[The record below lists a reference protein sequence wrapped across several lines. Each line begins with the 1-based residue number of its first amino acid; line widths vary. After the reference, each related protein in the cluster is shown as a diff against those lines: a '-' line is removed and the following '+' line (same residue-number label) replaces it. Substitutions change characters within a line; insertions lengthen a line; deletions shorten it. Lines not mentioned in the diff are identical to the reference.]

1 MTPRIDTH
9 RKALIDQVAQKAR
22 KEFEGRSGKIA
33 ESFVRTFYANVPPA
47 DIAQQTADNLYGA
60 AASFL
65 QFAKKRKPGQPK
77 VRIFNPAEGEHGWQ
91 TSHTVI
97 EILNDDMPFLVDSV
111 TAELNYQGLTVH
123 LVIHP
128 ILNIERDKSGKLL
141 DCTGAPNGGSA
152 AGKPESFMHFEVNE
166 QTDPSVISHISAQ
179 LEQVL
184 ADVRASVEDWPE
196 MCEVANDILE
206 GLRARPPQLPLED
219 VKEAEAFLEWINDNH
234 FTFLGYREYDH
245 VGSGKN
251 QKLKTA
257 PGALGVLRDA
267 DRSIF
272 ERWADN
278 EPLPRD
284 IRVFMRQPQL
294 LMLTKANQRSTVHRR
309 VHMDVIGV
317 KKFDAAGKVVGE
329 RMLVGLFTSAAYS
342 RSPINIPLL
351 RQKVANALARAE
363 FPPASHDAK
372 ALAHILENY
381 PRDELWQID
390 ADTLYNNAMGILH
403 LQERQHTALFVRE
416 DPFQRYLTALVFVP
430 RDRYDTDLR
439 RKLSDILERRLE
451 GSLVAF
457 APEFSTEL
465 VLARILY
472 IIKTGPGGF
481 PDYKI
486 DDIEAELREAARSW
500 NDQLR
505 DVLIETKGESTG
517 LILFERYGDAFS
529 LGYQER
535 YTPDAVVADIEHID
549 EVRLTGELGLN
560 LYQRDGDSADAVHLK
575 LYHDATSLPLSDVL
589 PMLEHAGLKVVGEEP
604 FEISYRYGDGTGAV
618 WIHDF
623 SVRTRSGAAVDL
635 KSVREKFHHMF
646 ARVFEGLVGDD
657 GFNKL
662 VIGAGLEWRDV
673 VILRAYC
680 KFLLQARI
688 PFSQPYM
695 EETLANNPKL
705 ARLIVELFHARLRL
719 HPKSKAKAVKKKAEA
734 LSGDIAAALEN
745 VSNLDEDR
753 IIRRFANAVE
763 ATVRTNYYQ
772 RDEAGEE
779 KPYLS
784 FKIDSKA
791 VDGLPEPR
799 PMKEVFVY
807 SPRMEGCHLRGGDV
821 ARGGIRWSDR
831 REDFRTEVLGL
842 QKAQMVKNAVIVPVG
857 SKGGFVC
864 KQLPAPT
871 GDAAAD
877 REATMSEVIAC
888 YSTLMAGMLDLTDNL
903 SGGDLVPPKDVVRY
917 DSDDPY
923 LVVAADKGTATFSDI
938 ANGISEDYG
947 FWLGDA
953 FASGG
958 SVGYDHK
965 KMGITARGAW
975 ESVKRH
981 FRELGRDIQRET
993 FTALGVGDMSGDV
1006 FGNGMLLSKHTKLV
1020 GAFNHLHIF
1029 IDPDPDPAKSHAER
1043 RRLFRLPRS
1052 NWADY
1057 DAKLISKGGGII
1069 DRKAKSVKLTAQMK
1083 ALFEIET
1090 DEVTPNELI
1099 RSMLKSQIDL
1109 LWFGG
1114 IGTYI
1119 KSTRESHAEADD
1131 RSNDALRVD
1140 GKELRC
1146 NVLGE
1151 GANLAITQLGR
1162 IEYARAGGRINT
1174 DFIDN
1179 SAGVDTSDHEVNI
1192 KIVLNDAVMQ
1202 GEITV
1207 DQRNELL
1214 EAMTDDVARLVLNDN
1229 YLQTQAITLAETRAS
1244 ELLDSQCHF
1253 MRTLERRG
1261 LLDRTIEDL
1270 PNDEEMTDRLANS
1283 EGLTRPEYAVTFAY
1297 SKLVLYGDLLSTDV
1311 PDDPYLVGDL
1321 ARYFPEL
1328 IREKFADHI
1337 ARHRL
1342 RREIV
1347 ATYVTNSLVNR
1358 VGATFVRN
1366 LEELTAAGPAD
1377 IARAYVVARDAF
1389 QLRPIWRAIESLDNK
1404 VPATLQ
1410 TEMLGDVAML
1420 AARMTQ
1426 WFLENLSAPISIEDA
1441 ISQYTAGITELV
1453 TNMPEIVAEDDYNA
1467 MAVRTATLAVE
1478 HVPED
1483 LASCIASLEVLP
1495 AAGDVVRIAT
1505 NSDVPVVDCGRMY
1518 FAIGARLGIDWLR
1531 HAAKRITGETDWETL
1546 ALATIVDESYS
1557 HQSALTTRVLDMA
1570 GGGKLNQRAASG
1582 LIEMWLE
1589 GHDGAVSRSHQVIEE
1604 LREVEQVDLAMLT
1617 VANAQLRTLISS

>member
-9 RKALIDQVAQKAR
+9 CKALIDQVAQKIR
-22 KEFEGRSGKIA
+22 GKFKGRNGKIA
-33 ESFVRTFYANVPPA
+33 ETFVRTFYANVPPT
-47 DIAQQTADNLYGA
+47 DIAQQSADNLYGA
-60 AASFL
+60 AASFW
-65 QFAKKRKPGQPK
+65 QFAQKRKPGQPK
-77 VRIFNPAEGEHGWQ
+77 IRIFHPLENEHGWQ

-111 TAELNYQGLTVH
+111 TAELIYQGLTVH

-128 ILNIERDKSGKLL
+128 IVNIERDKSGKLL

-152 AGKPESFMHFEVNE
+152 GGKPESFMHIEVNE
-166 QTDPSVISHISAQ
+166 QTDPATMAHTTAQ
-179 LEQVL
+179 LETIL
-184 ADVRASVEDWPE
+184 ADVRASVEDWPK
-196 MCEVANDILE
+196 MCDAVNELLE
-206 GLRARPPQLPLED
+206 GLRAQPPQLPLED
-219 VKEAEAFLEWINDNH
+219 VKEAEAFLEWISDNH

-251 QKLKTA
+251 QKLKAA

-267 DRSIF
+267 ERSII
-272 ERWADN
+272 ERWAEN

-284 IRVFMRQPQL
+284 IRAFMRQPQL
-294 LMLTKANQRSTVHRR
+294 LMLTKANRRSTVHRR

-329 RMLVGLFTSAAYS
+329 RMIVGLFTSAAYS

-351 RQKVANALARAE
+351 RQKVSNALARAD

-390 ADTLYNNAMGILH
+390 ADTLFNNAMGILH
-403 LQERQHTALFVRE
+403 LQERQRTALFVRE

-430 RDRYDTDLR
+430 RDRYDSDLR
-439 RKLSDILERRLE
+439 RKLAEILVQRFD

-457 APEFSTEL
+457 TPEFGTES

-472 IIKTGPGGF
+472 IIKTGPSGIPAF
-481 PDYKI
+481 QI
-486 DDIEAELREAARSW
+486 DEIETALREATRSW
-500 NDQLR
+500 NDKLR
-505 DVLIETKGESTG
+505 DALIESIGEGAG
-517 LILFERYGDAFS
+517 LILLERFGDAFS

-535 YTPDAVVADIEHID
+535 YTPEAAVADIEYID

-560 LYQRDGDSADAVHLK
+560 LYQRPEDAAETVHLK

-589 PMLEHAGLKVVGEEP
+589 PMLENMGLKVVGEEP
-604 FEISYRYGDGTGAV
+604 FEILYRYGDGTGAV

-623 SVRTRSGAAVDL
+623 SMRTRSGAEVDL
-635 KSVREKFHHMF
+635 KTVREKFHETF
-646 ARVFEGLVGDD
+646 ARVFNNSVGDD

-662 VIGAGLEWRDV
+662 VLGAGLEWRDI

-705 ARLIVELFHARLRL
+705 ARLIIDLFHTRLQL
-719 HPKSKAKAVKKKAEA
+719 HPKSRAKAVKRKAEK
-734 LSGDIAAALEN
+734 LSLEIAAALEN

-763 ATVRTNYYQ
+763 ATNRTNFFQ
-772 RDEAGEE
+772 LDEAGEE
-779 KPYLS
+779 KSYLS
-784 FKIDSKA
+784 FKIDSRA

-831 REDFRTEVLGL
+831 REDFRTEVLAL

-877 REATMSEVIAC
+877 REATMSEVIGC

-903 SGGDLVPPKDVVRY
+903 SGGDIVPPKDVVRY
-917 DSDDPY
+917 DGDDPY

-938 ANGISEDYG
+938 ANDISASYG

-953 FASGG
+953 YASGG

-981 FRELGRDIQRET
+981 FREFGRNIQRED
-993 FTALGVGDMSGDV
+993 FTTVGVGDMSGDV

-1029 IDPDPDPAKSHAER
+1029 VDPDPDPAKSHAER
-1043 RRLFRLPRS
+1043 RRLFREARS

-1057 DAKLISKGGGII
+1057 DAKIISNGGGVF
-1069 DRKAKSVKLTAQMK
+1069 DRKAKSVKVTPQMK
-1083 ALFEIET
+1083 ALFGI
-1090 DEVTPNELI
+1090 DQKEVTPNELI
-1099 RSMLKSQIDL
+1099 RSMLVSEVDL

-1114 IGTYI
+1114 IGTYV
-1119 KSTRESHAEADD
+1119 KSSRETHADADD
-1131 RSNDALRVD
+1131 RSNDAVRID

-1146 NVLGE
+1146 RVLGE
-1151 GANLAITQLGR
+1151 GANLAITQRGR
-1162 IEYARAGGRINT
+1162 IEYARAGGRLNT

-1192 KIVLNDAVMQ
+1192 KIVLNDAVTQ
-1202 GEITV
+1202 GEISV
-1207 DQRNELL
+1207 DQRNEILK
-1214 EAMTDDVARLVLNDN
+1214 AMTDDVARLVLNDN
-1229 YLQTQAITLAETRAS
+1229 YLQTQAISVAEAKAP
-1244 ELLDSQCHF
+1244 ELLDSQWQF
-1253 MRTLERRG
+1253 MRALERRG
-1261 LLDRTIEDL
+1261 LLDRAIEDM
-1270 PNDEEMTDRLANS
+1270 PNDEEMADRLADG

-1297 SKLVLYGDLLSTDV
+1297 SKLTLYGDLLSTDV

-1321 ARYFPEL
+1321 SRYFPEL
-1328 IREKFADHI
+1328 IREEFSDHI

-1358 VGATFVRN
+1358 VGATFVHN

-1389 QLRPIWRAIESLDNK
+1389 DLRPIWRSIEALDNK
-1404 VPATLQ
+1404 VAAKLQ
-1410 TEMLGDVAML
+1410 TEMIGEVTML
-1420 AARMTQ
+1420 AARMAQ
-1426 WFLENLSAPISIEDA
+1426 WFLENLSKPISIADA
-1441 ISQYTAGITELV
+1441 TSQYTTGIAELV
-1453 TNMPEIVAEDDYNA
+1453 DHMPEIVAEDDYNA
-1467 MAVRTATLAVE
+1467 MAVRTATLAAE

-1483 LASCIASLEVLP
+1483 LASRIASLEVLP
-1495 AAGDVVRIAT
+1495 AAGDIVRIAVH
-1505 NSDVPVVDCGRMY
+1505 SGVPVVDCGRMY

-1531 HAAKRITGETDWETL
+1531 HAAKRVNAETDWETM
-1546 ALATIVDESYS
+1546 ALAAIVDESYS
-1557 HQSALTTRVLDMA
+1557 HQSELTTRVLDMA

-1582 LIEMWLE
+1582 LIEMWLD
-1589 GHDGAVSRSHQVIEE
+1589 GHDGAVSRSHQLIDE
-1604 LREVEQVDLAMLT
+1604 LRAVEQVDLAMLT
-1617 VANAQLRTLISS
+1617 VANAQFRSLISS

>member
-1 MTPRIDTH
+1 MTPRIDTR
-9 RKALIDQVAQKAR
+9 RKDLIDQIAQKAR
-22 KEFEGRSGKIA
+22 TTFKGRSGKMA
-33 ESFVRTFYANVPPA
+33 ETFVRTFFANVPPT
-47 DIAQQTADNLYGA
+47 DIAQQSADNLYGA
-60 AASFL
+60 AASFW
-65 QFAKKRKPGQPK
+65 QFAQKRKPGQPK
-77 VRIFNPAEGEHGWQ
+77 IRIFNPSKREHGWRAG
-91 TSHTVI
+91 HTVI
-97 EILNDDMPFLVDSV
+97 EIVNDDMPFLVDSV

-128 ILNIERDKSGKLL
+128 IANIARDKTGKLL
-141 DCTGAPNGGSA
+141 DCTGAPNGDPDGGS
-152 AGKPESFMHFEVNE
+152 PESFMHIEVNE
-166 QTDPSVISHISAQ
+166 QSDPAKIAHITAQ
-179 LEQVL
+179 LERIL
-184 ADVRASVEDWPE
+184 ADVRAAVEDWPE
-196 MCEVANDILE
+196 MRDLAASILE
-206 GLRARPPQLPLED
+206 ELRAHPPQLPLED

-251 QKLKTA
+251 QKLKA
-257 PGALGVLRDA
+257 AAGALGVLRDA
-267 DRSIF
+267 DRSII

-278 EPLPRD
+278 EPLPSD
-284 IRVFMRQPQL
+284 IRAFMRQPQL
-294 LMLTKANQRSTVHRR
+294 LMLTKANRRSTVHRR

-317 KKFDAAGKVVGE
+317 KKFDAGGNVIGE
-329 RMLVGLFTSAAYS
+329 RMIVGLFTSAAYS

-351 RQKVANALARAE
+351 RQKVANALTRAE

-390 ADTLYNNAMGILH
+390 ADTLFDNAMGILH

-430 RDRYDTDLR
+430 RDRFDTALR
-439 RKLSDILERRLE
+439 LKLSKILEQRFE

-457 APEFSTEL
+457 SPEFGTES
-465 VLARILY
+465 VLARIVY
-472 IIKTGPGGF
+472 IIKAGPSGIPTYQVG
-481 PDYKI
+481 
-486 DDIEAELREAARSW
+486 DIEAELREAARSW
-500 NDQLR
+500 SDKLR
-505 DVLIETKGESTG
+505 DALIESDGESAG
-517 LILFERYGDAFS
+517 LLMFERYGAAFS

-535 YTPDAVVADIEHID
+535 YTPETSVVDIGHID

-560 LYQRDGDSADAVHLK
+560 LYQRPGDTADAVHLK

-589 PMLEHAGLKVVGEEP
+589 PMLENMGLKVVGEEP
-604 FEISYRYGDGTGAV
+604 FEIAYRYGEGTGAV

-623 SVRTRSGAAVDL
+623 NMRTRSGADVDL
-635 KSVREKFHHMF
+635 KAVREKFHQTF
-646 ARVFEGLVGDD
+646 ARVFNGSVGDD
-657 GFNKL
+657 GFNKM

-695 EETLANNPKL
+695 EETLADNPKL
-705 ARLIVELFHARLRL
+705 ARLIVDLFHTRFQL
-719 HPKSKAKAVKKKAEA
+719 HPKSRAKAVQRKAEQ
-734 LSGDIAAALEN
+734 LIRGIADALEN

-763 ATVRTNYYQ
+763 STTRTNFFQ
-772 RDEAGEE
+772 LDEAGEE
-779 KPYLS
+779 KTYLS
-784 FKIDSKA
+784 FKIDSRA
-791 VDGLPEPR
+791 VDDLPEPR

-864 KQLPAPT
+864 KALPAPT
-871 GDAAAD
+871 GDPAVD
-877 REATMSEVIAC
+877 REATMTEVVVC

-903 SGGDLVPPKDVVRY
+903 SGGEIIPPQQVVRY
-917 DSDDPY
+917 DGDDPY

-938 ANGISEDYG
+938 ANGISDSFG

-953 FASGG
+953 YASGG

-981 FRELGRDIQRET
+981 FREIGRDIQRQE
-993 FTALGVGDMSGDV
+993 FTTIGVGDMSGDV

-1029 IDPDPDPAKSHAER
+1029 VDPDPDPAKSHAER
-1043 RRLFRLPRS
+1043 KRLFRLPRS

-1057 DAKLISKGGGII
+1057 DAKLISNGGGIF
-1069 DRKAKSVKLTAQMK
+1069 DRKAKSVKVTAPMK
-1083 ALFEIET
+1083 ALFGLDK

-1099 RSMLKSQIDL
+1099 RAMLVSEVDL

-1119 KSTRESHAEADD
+1119 KSSRESQAEADD
-1131 RSNDALRVD
+1131 RSNDALRVN
-1140 GKELRC
+1140 GKDLRC
-1146 NVLGE
+1146 RVLGE

-1162 IEYARAGGRINT
+1162 IEYAQAGGRLNT

-1192 KIVLNDAVMQ
+1192 KIALNGAVAQ

-1207 DQRNELL
+1207 EQRNEVL

-1229 YLQTQAITLAETRAS
+1229 YLQTQAITSAVAKAPA
-1244 ELLDSQCHF
+1244 LLDSQWQF
-1253 MRTLERRG
+1253 MRALERRG

-1270 PNDEEMTDRLANS
+1270 PNDEEMADRLANGQ
-1283 EGLTRPEYAVTFAY
+1283 GLTRPEYAVTFAY
-1297 SKLVLYGDLLSTDV
+1297 SKLALYGDLLPTDV

-1328 IREKFADHI
+1328 IRERFADHI
-1337 ARHRL
+1337 SQHRL

-1358 VGATFVRN
+1358 VGATFVHN
-1366 LEELTAAGPAD
+1366 LEAVNGAGPAD

-1389 QLRPIWRAIESLDNK
+1389 ELRPIWRAIEALDNK

-1410 TEMLGDVAML
+1410 TEMIEDVAKL
-1420 AARMTQ
+1420 AELMSQ
-1426 WFLENLSAPISIEDA
+1426 WFLENLSKPISIEAA
-1441 ISQYTAGITELV
+1441 ISQYSAGISELID
-1453 TNMPEIVAEDDYNA
+1453 NMSEIVAEDDYNA
-1467 MAVRTATLAVE
+1467 IEVRTATLAAE
-1478 HVPED
+1478 HVPEE
-1483 LASCIASLEVLP
+1483 LASRIAGLEILP
-1495 AAGDVVRIAT
+1495 AAGDIVRIAA
-1505 NSDVPVVDCGRMY
+1505 NSGVPVVDCGRMY

-1531 HAAKRITGETDWETL
+1531 HAAKRVNAETDWEVV
-1546 ALATIVDESYS
+1546 ALSSIVEESYN
-1557 HQSALTTRVLDMA
+1557 HQSELTTLVLDTA
-1570 GGGKLNQRAASG
+1570 GGGQLNQRAASG

-1589 GHDGAVSRSHQVIEE
+1589 GHNGAVSRSHQVVEE
-1604 LREVEQVDLAMLT
+1604 LREQEKVDLAMLT
-1617 VANAQLRTLISS
+1617 VANAQMRSLLS